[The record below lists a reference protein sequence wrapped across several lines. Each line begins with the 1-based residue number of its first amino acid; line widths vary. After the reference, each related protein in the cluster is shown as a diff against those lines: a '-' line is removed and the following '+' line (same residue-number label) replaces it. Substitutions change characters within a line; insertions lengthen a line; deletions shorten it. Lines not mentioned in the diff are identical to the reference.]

1 VPKRPANSTFSKL
14 KNTFI
19 NIAKTVF
26 FNSFFQCH
34 SLKNLTN
41 QFLNI
46 RHFITFES
54 VFVML
59 EQALGHL
66 QNIPMFYSGLLFG
79 NQLGKKVKK
88 YQGILTEGEGPVQ
101 LTSSL
106 R

>member
-1 VPKRPANSTFSKL
+1 
-14 KNTFI
+14 
-19 NIAKTVF
+19 
-26 FNSFFQCH
+26 
-34 SLKNLTN
+34 
-41 QFLNI
+41 
-46 RHFITFES
+46 
-54 VFVML
+54 ML

-66 QNIPMFYSGLLFG
+66 QNIPMFYSGLLFE